1 MADGPYWQVRTRSLD
16 LSRPLLM
23 GIVNVTPD
31 SFSDGGSHLA
41 TSAAIQHGRSLVRAG
56 ADLVDVG
63 GESTRPGA
71 EAVDAATEKE
81 RVLPVVRALADE
93 GVVVSI
99 DTAKAE
105 VAAEAVEAG
114 AEVINDVTAGA
125 DPAML
130 GEMASSGAGVVLMHM
145 KGTPRTMQDDPRYED
160 VVAEV
165 KEFLVA
171 RAQAAEKEGVARTAI
186 FVDPGIGFGKTV
198 DHNLELLRRLGAL
211 VACGYPVMVGT
222 SRKTFLGKLTGIEDP
237 DQRDVATAATTALAV
252 AAGAA
257 MVRVHDIVSS
267 RQAAAVAWAV
277 SRARI

>member
-171 RAQAAEKEGVARTAI
+171 RARAAEKEGVARTAI

-198 DHNLELLRRLGAL
+198 DHNLELLRQLGAL